1 VNTKRLRQL
10 SSGDGSKMT
19 GLPPSP
25 GLAFQLAKHR
35 YSRED
40 MLGIFENIEKKL
52 FSQPPPPVFL
62 NEFEELY
69 RKDIQRPILLSQP
82 TLEEQVSKLEKNRLE
97 KTGLNSDQF
106 AFTSRNFY
114 RHALIVK

>member
-1 VNTKRLRQL
+1 
-10 SSGDGSKMT
+10 MA

-52 FSQPPPPVFL
+52 FNQPPPPVFL
-62 NEFEELY
+62 IEFEELF
-69 RKDIQRPILLSQP
+69 RKEIQRPILLSQP
-82 TLEEQVSKLEKNRLE
+82 TLEEQVRQLKSSKATQMSK
-97 KTGLNSDQF
+97 
-106 AFTSRNFY
+106 
-114 RHALIVK
+114 I